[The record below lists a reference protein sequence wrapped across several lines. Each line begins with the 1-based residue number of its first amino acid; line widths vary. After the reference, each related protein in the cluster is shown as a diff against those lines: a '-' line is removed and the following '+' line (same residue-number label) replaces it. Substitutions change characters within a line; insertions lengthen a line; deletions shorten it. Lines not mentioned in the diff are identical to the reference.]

1 MKKAVGGQRL
11 KANIE
16 KFEGQHK
23 KISELTDKAIE
34 LMEKTDSE
42 SIYEALAIITNNFN
56 TVFIEEEKI
65 LRQYDYPE
73 YTEHKQSHK
82 LFIKQ
87 MLFFRRGSEEV
98 IENIAYNVARY
109 LTSWKKSHVLQYDK
123 EYFSFIRV
131 QMFLKAQKS

>member
-1 MKKAVGGQRL
+1 MKKAVGGPAL

-16 KFEGQHK
+16 KFERQHE

-34 LMEKTDSE
+34 LMEKTDPE

-82 LFIKQ
+82 LFLKQ

-109 LTSWKKSHVLQYDK
+109 LTSWKKSHVLQDDK

-131 QMFLKAQKS
+131 QMFLKAQHR

>member
-1 MKKAVGGQRL
+1 MKKAVGGQRF

-16 KFEGQHK
+16 QFERQHK
-23 KISELTDKAIE
+23 ETSELTDKAIE
-34 LMEKTDSE
+34 LMEKTDPE
-42 SIYEALAIITNNFN
+42 SIYEALAVMTNNFN

-73 YTEHKQSHK
+73 YTEHKQFHK
-82 LFIKQ
+82 LFLKQ
-87 MLFFRRGSEEV
+87 MLYFRRGSEEV

-109 LTSWKKSHVLQYDK
+109 LTSWKKSHVLQDDK

-131 QMFLKAQKS
+131 QMFLKAQ